1 MATLL
6 QNTVAF
12 EENDLFSLARKPL
25 KRQHKESVDLRPRLT
40 AILQRTLDLSELL
53 TLFYQEVQQLVAS
66 NSCHYHLDSENIE
79 VNLGKKATHS
89 CCYRLLTKDD
99 YLGEVTFT
107 RKTRFTKPEIKQLED
122 CISTLI
128 YPIRNALRYREAIK
142 SALTDSLTSA
152 GNRVAFENS
161 FQRELDLADRYKTP
175 LSVLMVDLDHFK
187 LVNDTYGHAA
197 GDEVLKTVVQEIKQT
212 TRCADMTFRFGGEEF
227 VVLLNKTNEA
237 GARIIAE
244 RLRAAIAGLSCVYDQ
259 TEIPITISIGCAT
272 LKEGEDKE
280 QLLERADKS
289 VYEAKAQGR
298 NRVISAEVLEM
309 RDQIRH

>member
-12 EENDLFSLARKPL
+12 EENELYTISNRKPL
-25 KRQHKESVDLRPRLT
+25 KQQLLDADLRPRLT

-53 TLFYQEVQQLVAS
+53 TLFYKEVQELIPS
-66 NSCHYHLDSENIE
+66 SSCQYQLDSEDLE
-79 VNLGKKATHS
+79 VSLGKKATHS

-99 YLGEVTFT
+99 YLGEVSFT
-107 RKTRFTKPEIKQLED
+107 RKTRFSKEEIKRLED

-142 SALTDSLTSA
+142 SSLTDSLTSA
-152 GNRVAFENS
+152 GNRVAFETS
-161 FQRELDLADRYKTP
+161 FQRELDLAHRYKTP

-187 LVNDTYGHAA
+187 SVNDTYGHAA
-197 GDEVLKTVVQEIKQT
+197 GDFVLKSVVQEIKQT

-259 TEIPITISIGCAT
+259 NEIPITISVGCAT
-272 LKEGEDKE
+272 LKEIENKE

-298 NRVISAEVLEM
+298 NRVISAEVMEV
-309 RDQIRH
+309 RDQVRH